1 MKKST
6 LYICLAL
13 IVVCLAIAGVYVMLN
28 RSTDRDAT
36 AAEIAANQAY
46 LPNWDAI
53 GESIE
58 IKTNIMTEK
67 GALLSLCTYSGD
79 EQIGSNVHQV
89 YTSETLGQYL
99 HRCETLSEIT
109 LMNETLYITY
119 FADDG
124 DMVILAYTDAGL
136 SELGVYDAET
146 DSFYHEM
153 DGKCVVWSKFRNGF
167 QFGA

>member
-28 RSTDRDAT
+28 RSTGRDAT

-46 LPNWDAI
+46 LPNWE
-53 GESIE
+53 GIE
-58 IKTNIMTEK
+58 VAVSSMTEK
-67 GALLSLCTYSGD
+67 DILLSLCDYVSD
-79 EQIGSNVHQV
+79 KQIGSNVHQV

-99 HRCETLSEIT
+99 HRFESLSEIT